1 MVMMGDGMPD
11 DRANSGE
18 VPLLYSEGNVAARVA
33 LEREV
38 RGWSTTELAERVT
51 KAGVKM
57 NQTAV
62 WRIENGE
69 PRRRINLDE
78 ALAFSRVFEL
88 PLEELMSP
96 PLEGIDMDG
105 RRLVQEAVEAYYESR
120 DAQDRLHSAV
130 AATAEYIQA
139 RPDAARAIH
148 QQCLRLMGD
157 ERDAR
162 TLTADIEAGGHY
174 R

>member
-1 MVMMGDGMPD
+1 
-11 DRANSGE
+11 
-18 VPLLYSEGNVAARVA
+18 
-33 LEREV
+33 
-38 RGWSTTELAERVT
+38 VT

-78 ALAFSRVFEL
+78 GLAFGRVFEL

-96 PLEGIDMDG
+96 PFEGIDMDG
-105 RRLVQEAVEAYYESR
+105 RRLVQEAVEAFYESR
-120 DAQDRLHSAV
+120 DAQDRLHRAV
-130 AATAEYIQA
+130 VATAEHIKA
-139 RPDAARAIH
+139 HPDSSRAILE
-148 QQCLRLMGD
+148 QCLRLMGE

-162 TLTADIEAGGHY
+162 ALTEYIEGGGYYH
-174 R
+174 